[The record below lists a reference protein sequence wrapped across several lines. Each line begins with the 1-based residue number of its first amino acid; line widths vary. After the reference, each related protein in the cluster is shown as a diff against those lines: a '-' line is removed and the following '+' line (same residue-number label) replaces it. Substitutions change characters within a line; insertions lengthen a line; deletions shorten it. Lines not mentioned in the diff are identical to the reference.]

1 MKERRLQLRIHL
13 HGAHP
18 DRCRDTQGLHL
29 CVYTADTP
37 LNSHS
42 YAVLGWTLVGH
53 LFWKDVLDMMFGERK
68 RRAY

>member
-53 LFWKDVLDMMFGERK
+53 LF
-68 RRAY
+68 